1 MDSKVLYDAQT
12 FTNRYKKMFN
22 LKQAIEIGLTMND
35 ARNQDLADAAGMSQ
49 AALSNLKSRGNPTLT
64 TLNLLAG
71 SFGVNLSQFI
81 KWGEYGK

>member
-1 MDSKVLYDAQT
+1 
-12 FTNRYKKMFN
+12 MFN

-71 SFGVNLSQFI
+71 SLGVNLSQFI